1 MSMSM
6 SMDDM
11 GIGAGGS
18 MRQEIYEDEH
28 GIDAWDLDNTE
39 RCFITLANAEQWL
52 SITGEEP
59 PMSPISSEE
68 YTDAGLPW
76 FDYFDEDK
84 KSIDGAE
91 AFNDIKSI
99 KDIYKQKIK
108 GLFGGDSSNQNQDV
122 HDISPKKKKGNVS
135 NGIW

>member
-1 MSMSM
+1 
-6 SMDDM
+6 
-11 GIGAGGS
+11 
-18 MRQEIYEDEH
+18 
-28 GIDAWDLDNTE
+28 
-39 RCFITLANAEQWL
+39 
-52 SITGEEP
+52 
-59 PMSPISSEE
+59 MSPISSEE

-84 KSIDGAE
+84 KSIEGAE

-108 GLFGGDSSNQNQDV
+108 GLFGGDSSNQNVQ
-122 HDISPKKKKGNVS
+122 DISPKKKKGNVS

>member
-1 MSMSM
+1 
-6 SMDDM
+6 
-11 GIGAGGS
+11 
-18 MRQEIYEDEH
+18 MRY
-28 GIDAWDLDNTE
+28 GIDAWDLDNTK

-84 KSIDGAE
+84 KSIEGAE
-91 AFNDIKSI
+91 ALSDIKSI

-108 GLFGGDSSNQNQDV
+108 DLFGGRASSQNQKV
-122 HDISPKKKKGNVS
+122 HDISPKKKGNIS
-135 NGIW
+135 NGSW